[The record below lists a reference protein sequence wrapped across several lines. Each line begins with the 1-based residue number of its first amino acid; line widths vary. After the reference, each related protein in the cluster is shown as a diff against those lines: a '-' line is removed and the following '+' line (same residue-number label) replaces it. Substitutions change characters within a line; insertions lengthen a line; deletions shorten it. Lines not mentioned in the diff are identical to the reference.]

1 MDIAYRT
8 SAAAPWRRAL
18 PIVLSAILVLTLAVP
33 AAAGFKKIKLSV
45 HERQGG
51 HTIERHVGKSD
62 QELIDRL
69 AKQKKISAASTF
81 PGRSAAERAVTATLN
96 ANEKKVRVWMKTAG
110 RGERLVIQ
118 GKGKGRGISRK
129 HFNQAMKAQDRE
141 AALQAAVGDRSRTRV
156 VLEAN
161 GKGGFHVLTAYPE

>member
-8 SAAAPWRRAL
+8 SAATPWRRAL
-18 PIVLSAILVLTLAVP
+18 PVVLSAVLVLALALP

-62 QELIDRL
+62 QELIERL
-69 AKQKKISAASTF
+69 VKQKKISAASTF
-81 PGRSAAERAVTATLN
+81 PSRSAAESAVTATLN
-96 ANEKKVRVWMKTAG
+96 ANEKKVRGWMKSASK
-110 RGERLVIQ
+110 GERLVIK

-129 HFNQAMKAQDRE
+129 DFNKAMKAKDRE
-141 AALQAAVGDRSRTRV
+141 EALQAAVGNRSGARV

-161 GKGGFHVLTAYPE
+161 GKGGFFVLTAYPE